1 MTDKRKKVSLR
12 MAFTMIGCSYV
23 KPVFEGSIA
32 LINGRD
38 WTINTIMFGEIIL
51 ALLAGDEPEE

>member
-1 MTDKRKKVSLR
+1 V
-12 MAFTMIGCSYV
+12 FVCE
-23 KPVFEGSIA
+23 PVFEWFIA